1 MRPSSQYD
9 APKNT
14 QKREGTPSNGIRRL
28 DQSLDIFRDGER
40 VARASFVTLLA
51 IGFAELLAGFFSHSL
66 TVTTDGADSLSDA
79 LISAIVWAGLRVAK
93 KAPDDR
99 FHFGYLRVESL
110 TALMASIGM
119 VVVATVFIYFAYLRL
134 LAPREI
140 AYPEAVSV
148 VLLVAG
154 TISLYRALQMRRLA
168 KKSNLLSLK
177 TDAYN
182 SVKDATASFVGFS
195 VVLIL
200 AAVNLPI
207 LDAVGSIIIAAYI
220 YTVAYVSI
228 RESSYVL
235 LDAFNSPEVV
245 EKIREVIEGGYRAR
259 VDSVR
264 LRRVGPL
271 IEGVIRVVAD
281 GKTTLDEIVEIRAKM
296 KADLSSEIDGLGR
309 LTISF
314 HTSNEGAA
322 DGL

>member
-1 MRPSSQYD
+1 M
-9 APKNT
+9 AK
-14 QKREGTPSNGIRRL
+14 
-28 DQSLDIFRDGER
+28 
-40 VARASFVTLLA
+40 ASFVTLLA
-51 IGFAELLAGFFSHSL
+51 IGIAELLAGFFSHSL
-66 TVTTDGADSLSDA
+66 TLTTDGADSLSDA
-79 LISAIVWAGLRVAK
+79 LISLIVWAGLRVAK

-110 TALMASIGM
+110 AALMASIGM

-134 LAPREI
+134 LAPI
-140 AYPEAVSV
+140 QIQYPTLVLAVF
-148 VLLVAG
+148 LVAG
-154 TISLYRALQMRRLA
+154 VISLYRALQMRRLA
-168 KKSNLLSLK
+168 KDSNLLSLK

-195 VVLIL
+195 IILVLV
-200 AAVNLPI
+200 AVNLPV
-207 LDAVGSIIIAAYI
+207 LDAIGTIVIAAYI

-235 LDAFNSPEVV
+235 VDAFNSPEVV
-245 EKIREVIEGGYRAR
+245 EEIKRIIEVGYRAK

-281 GKTTLDEIVEIRAKM
+281 GRATLDEIVEVRAKM
-296 KADLSSEIDGLGR
+296 KADLSKEIDGLGR

-314 HTSNEGAA
+314 HTSEEGDA

>member
-1 MRPSSQYD
+1 MS
-9 APKNT
+9 
-14 QKREGTPSNGIRRL
+14 
-28 DQSLDIFRDGER
+28 QSLKILRDGER
-40 VARASFVTLLA
+40 VAKASFVTLLA
-51 IGFAELLAGFFSHSL
+51 IGIAELLTGFFSHSL
-66 TVTTDGADSLSDA
+66 TLTTDGADSLSDA
-79 LISAIVWAGLRVAK
+79 LISLIVWAGLRVAK

-110 TALMASIGM
+110 AALMASVGM
-119 VVVATVFIYFAYLRL
+119 VIVATVFIYLAYLRL
-134 LAPREI
+134 LNPREI
-140 AYPEAVSV
+140 SYPSL
-148 VLLVAG
+148 VLTVFLVAG
-154 TISLYRALQMRRLA
+154 AISLYRALQMRRLA
-168 KKSNLLSLK
+168 KNSNLLSLK

-195 VVLIL
+195 VVLVL
-200 AAVNLPI
+200 VAVNFPV
-207 LDAVGSIIIAAYI
+207 LDAIGSIIMSVYI

-245 EKIREVIEGGYRAR
+245 EEVKRIIEGGYRAK

-271 IEGVIRVVAD
+271 TEGVIRVVAD
-281 GKTTLDEIVEIRAKM
+281 GKTTLDEIVEVRARM
-296 KADLSSEIDGLGR
+296 KADLSREIDGLGR

-314 HTSNEGAA
+314 HTSKEGDP

>member
-1 MRPSSQYD
+1 MSQNL
-9 APKNT
+9 K
-14 QKREGTPSNGIRRL
+14 IL
-28 DQSLDIFRDGER
+28 RDGER
-40 VARASFVTLLA
+40 IAKASFVTLLA
-51 IGFAELLAGFFSHSL
+51 IGIAELVAGFFSHSL
-66 TVTTDGADSLSDA
+66 TLTTDGADSLSDA
-79 LISAIVWAGLRVAK
+79 LISLIVWAGSRVAK

-110 TALMASIGM
+110 AALMASIGM
-119 VVVATVFIYFAYLRL
+119 VVVASVFIYFAYQRL

-140 AYPEAVSV
+140 SYSTLVLAVF
-148 VLLVAG
+148 LVAG
-154 TISLYRALQMRRLA
+154 IISLYRALQMRRLA
-168 KKSNLLSLK
+168 KNSNLLSLK

-195 VVLIL
+195 VVLAL
-200 AAVNLPI
+200 VAVNLPV
-207 LDAVGSIIIAAYI
+207 LDAIGSIIIAAYI

-245 EKIREVIEGGYRAR
+245 DEIRRIIEGGYRAR

-264 LRRVGPL
+264 LRRAGPL

-281 GKTTLDEIVEIRAKM
+281 GKTTLDEIVEVRAKM
-296 KADLSSEIDGLGR
+296 KADLSREIDGLGR

-314 HTSNEGAA
+314 HTSKEGDA